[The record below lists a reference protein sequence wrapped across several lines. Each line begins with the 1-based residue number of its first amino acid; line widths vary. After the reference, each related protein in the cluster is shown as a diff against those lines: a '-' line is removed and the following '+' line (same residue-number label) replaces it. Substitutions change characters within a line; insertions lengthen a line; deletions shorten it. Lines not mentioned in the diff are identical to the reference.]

1 MLKDVVRHGEWISKI
16 AIVSNESEDF
26 LTTIVVDT
34 MRMRMRVL
42 LFHAPFKVI
51 TIIQHIIGRDEEIE
65 DSTIRDE
72 LPPTLELP
80 CTILKVRVR
89 CGRKDDLG

>member
-1 MLKDVVRHGEWISKI
+1 MAFNWWISKI

-42 LFHAPFKVI
+42 LFHAPYKVVI

-65 DSTIRDE
+65 DSTYHYQMMFFLSRQ
-72 LPPTLELP
+72 
-80 CTILKVRVR
+80 
-89 CGRKDDLG
+89 